1 MSVSRRN
8 WITLRLPVA
17 GVLGG
22 LAAAVLVVL
31 AMVLL
36 GEYTKTRGRWL
47 GTALALSGYC
57 LAALGPVALHGR
69 SRYRPIANSGMLFAL
84 LAFALFT
91 VGLWGTP
98 NSDGYWK
105 ATAVSTLLAL
115 ASAHVCWMLLLNRP
129 IALVSAMARA
139 SALGAS
145 LLALLAGVGIIF
157 EVKVVPFW
165 WVVALLGIWQAVTG
179 VAAPIT
185 HWWSSHHG
193 GGRSGIRGGREE

>member
-8 WITLRLPVA
+8 WITPRLLVS
-17 GVLGG
+17 GILGG
-22 LAAAVLVVL
+22 LAAAALVVL

-57 LAALGPVALHGR
+57 LTALGPVALHGR
-69 SRYRPIANSGMLFAL
+69 GRYRPVATSGMLFSL

-105 ATAVSTLLAL
+105 ATSVSTLLAL
-115 ASAHVCWMLLLNRP
+115 ALAHVCWMLFLERP
-129 IALVSAMARA
+129 IALVSGIARA
-139 SALGAS
+139 SALGAL

-165 WVVALLGIWQAVTG
+165 WVVALIAIGQAVTG
-179 VAAPIT
+179 AAVPIT
-185 HWWSSHHG
+185 HWWSSLRCGSYSDTSG
-193 GGRSGIRGGREE
+193 GNEE

>member
-1 MSVSRRN
+1 MY
-8 WITLRLPVA
+8 

-22 LAAAVLVVL
+22 LAAAALVVL
-31 AMVLL
+31 AMLLL

-69 SRYRPIANSGMLFAL
+69 GRYRAVATSGMLFSP
-84 LAFALFT
+84 LAFALLT

-105 ATAVSTLLAL
+105 ATSVFTLLAL
-115 ASAHVCWMLLLNRP
+115 TLAHVCWMLFLERP
-129 IALVSAMARA
+129 IAIVSAMAGG

-157 EVKVVPFW
+157 ELKVVPFW
-165 WVVALLGIWQAVTG
+165 WVVALIGFGQAVTG

-185 HWWSSHHG
+185 HWWFSP
-193 GGRSGIRGGREE
+193 RGGSHGLP

>member
-1 MSVSRRN
+1 MLMSG
-8 WITLRLPVA
+8 I
-17 GVLGG
+17 LGG
-22 LAAAVLVVL
+22 LAAAALVVL

-69 SRYRPIANSGMLFAL
+69 DRYRPVATSGMLFSLLGFAL
-84 LAFALFT
+84 LT

-105 ATAVSTLLAL
+105 ATSVSTLLAL
-115 ASAHVCWMLLLNRP
+115 ALAHVCWMLFLERR
-129 IALVSAMARA
+129 IALVSGVART

-145 LLALLAGVGIIF
+145 LLAILAGVGIIF
-157 EVKVVPFW
+157 EVKVVRFW
-165 WVVALLGIWQAVTG
+165 WVVAALGIGQAVTG
-179 VAAPIT
+179 VAALIT
-185 HWWSSHHG
+185 HWWSSPRDG
-193 GGRSGIRGGREE
+193 S

>member
-1 MSVSRRN
+1 MPRLLVSG
-8 WITLRLPVA
+8 I
-17 GVLGG
+17 LGG

-31 AMVLL
+31 AMILL

-57 LAALGPVALHGR
+57 MAALGPVMLHGR
-69 SRYRPIANSGMLFAL
+69 GRYRPVATSGMLFSLLGFAL
-84 LAFALFT
+84 LT

-105 ATAVSTLLAL
+105 ATSVSTLLAL
-115 ASAHVCWMLLLNRP
+115 ALAHVSWMLFLERP
-129 IALVSAMARA
+129 IALVSGIART
-139 SALGAS
+139 SALAAS

-157 EVKVVPFW
+157 EVKVVPFL
-165 WVVALLGIWQAVTG
+165 WVVALLGIVQVVTG

-185 HWWSSHHG
+185 HWWSSL
-193 GGRSGIRGGREE
+193 RGSSYPGPIP

>member
-1 MSVSRRN
+1 MY
-8 WITLRLPVA
+8 

-22 LAAAVLVVL
+22 LAAAALVVL

-57 LAALGPVALHGR
+57 LASLGPVALHGR
-69 SRYRPIANSGMLFAL
+69 GRNRAVAKSGMLFSL
-84 LAFALFT
+84 LAFALLT

-105 ATAVSTLLAL
+105 ATSVSTLLAL
-115 ASAHVCWMLLLNRP
+115 TLAHVCWMLFLERP

-145 LLALLAGVGIIF
+145 LLALLAGAGIIF
-157 EVKVVPFW
+157 ELKVVPLW
-165 WVVALLGIWQAVTG
+165 WVVALIGIGQAVTG

-185 HWWSSHHG
+185 HWWSSP
-193 GGRSGIRGGREE
+193 RGGSYSDPFP

>member
-8 WITLRLPVA
+8 WITPRLLVS
-17 GVLGG
+17 GILGE
-22 LAAAVLVVL
+22 LAAAALVVL

-57 LAALGPVALHGR
+57 LTALGPVALHGR
-69 SRYRPIANSGMLFAL
+69 SRYRPVATSGMLFSL

-105 ATAVSTLLAL
+105 ATSVSTLLAL
-115 ASAHVCWMLLLNRP
+115 AHVCWMLFLERP
-129 IALVSAMARA
+129 IALVSGIARA

-145 LLALLAGVGIIF
+145 LLALLAGAGIIF
-157 EVKVVPFW
+157 EVRVVPFW
-165 WVVALLGIWQAVTG
+165 WVVSLIAIGQAVTG
-179 VAAPIT
+179 AAVPIT
-185 HWWSSHHG
+185 HWWSSL
-193 GGRSGIRGGREE
+193 RGGSY